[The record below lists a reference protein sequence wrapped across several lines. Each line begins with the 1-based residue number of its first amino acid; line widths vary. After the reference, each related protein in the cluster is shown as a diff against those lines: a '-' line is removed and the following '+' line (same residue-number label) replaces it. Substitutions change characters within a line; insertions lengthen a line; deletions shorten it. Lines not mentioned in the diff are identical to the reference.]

1 MGTNISRWW
10 FFVGF
15 IDFIVLDA
23 SLTVDFTP
31 VLMSGI
37 DAVPEINLF
46 SEYFSLSVNVETSA
60 ALVESV
66 SATLWG
72 RLAKCIGGIPIGC
85 DIGVNTGGD
94 GVSEIPERDSVRG

>member
-1 MGTNISRWW
+1 MV

-15 IDFIVLDA
+15 IDFIVFDA

-31 VLMSGI
+31 VLMSEI

-46 SEYFSLSVNVETSA
+46 SEYFSLSVNGKTSA
-60 ALVESV
+60 APVGLV

-72 RLAKCIGGIPIGC
+72 RLPIYIGGIPISS
-85 DIGVNTGGD
+85 DISVNTGGD